1 MKKFVALAMTAAMV
15 SSAFSVN
22 ALANDAVTE
31 EPVVAVEESAEEA
44 EEIAEEAE
52 AEEIAEEAEAEEIA
66 EEVEAEEIA
75 EEAEAE
81 EIAEEAE
88 AEEIAEE
95 EAVEEIAE
103 EEAVEEE
110 CAVAEEAKAELS
122 NAGVAVNGKAIAP
135 QAYTIDG
142 YTYFK
147 LRDVAKALAGTEA
160 GFNVDWDQEA
170 RMTALQTGATYKAYD
185 GGTDAAEFAK
195 KATAH
200 HSHDPI
206 MVNGEE
212 VDLTAYNIDGYN
224 YFKLRDLGDALGFEV
239 TWDKTARMIGI
250 NSAEVTAEETV
261 DEETGA
267 FEYTLETETAY
278 AFEDETFVE
287 EVVLICP
294 AAEARTEY
302 NTAFAQYE
310 VSFTNCV
317 FEKGLTIISDRDTN
331 VTIDE
336 GCVFA
341 EGTGIVV
348 KEATEG
354 NHLNLTLEDPFVRVR
369 AMVEGLNITT
379 DNCVNVQSYNGYAV
393 TLNGEVY
400 TTDDFENPDGPYCTG
415 FCVVPYY
422 ENGEAMIYAEG
433 WGPTYEEVAAE
444 EEIAEEEAVEEEVT
458 EEVEETEEA

>member
-31 EPVVAVEESAEEA
+31 ETVVAVEESVEEEA
-44 EEIAEEAE
+44 VEEIAEEE
-52 AEEIAEEAEAEEIA
+52 A
-66 EEVEAEEIA
+66 V
-75 EEAEAE
+75 
-81 EIAEEAE
+81 
-88 AEEIAEE
+88 EEIAEE

-170 RMTALQTGATYKAYD
+170 RMTALQTGAAYKAYD

-287 EVVLICP
+287 KVVLICP
-294 AAEARTEY
+294 VTEDRTDY

-354 NHLNLTLEDPFVRVR
+354 NHLNLTLEDPFVRVH

-379 DNCVNVQSYNGYAV
+379 DDLVSVVSGVAV

-400 TTDDFENPDGPYCTG
+400 TTDDFENPDGPYTDT
-415 FCVVPYY
+415 FAVVHYY
-422 ENGEAMIYAEG
+422 ENGEAAIYGEG
-433 WGPTYEEVAAE
+433 WGPTYEDVAAE
-444 EEIAEEEAVEEEVT
+444 EEAAEEEIVEEEVT